1 MEKMNKLL
9 FFLLFFISMA
19 ASKYAYGE
27 DNLLAVDVIDNKAKL
42 QAQPAKVIQ
51 ENKAVK
57 TPQYL
62 AEEPQPNDAL
72 DNTLGKIKAY
82 HELLDNKQ
90 KELEMIKL
98 DLEKSDLLLKE
109 KEAEKKIFD
118 IDKDLPQGKKDTT
131 LESASSEGAKPA
143 SIDSS
148 DMKLQ
153 LLVIA
158 DNFKEGQITLKG
170 TSYVF
175 KEKDCIASKLIVEQI
190 DSSGVTFKEQDGT
203 VLKLNFIN

>member
-1 MEKMNKLL
+1 MNKLL
-9 FFLLFFISMA
+9 FFVLIFISMA
-19 ASKYAYGE
+19 AFKYAYGE
-27 DNLLAVDVIDNKAKL
+27 DNLLAVDVVDNKAKL

-51 ENKAVK
+51 ENNVSK
-57 TPQYL
+57 TPQSL
-62 AEEPQPNDAL
+62 VEEPQPNDAL

-82 HELLDNKQ
+82 HELLDNKL

-98 DLEKSDLLLKE
+98 DLEKSDLLLKK

-118 IDKDLPQGKKDTT
+118 IDKDLPQGKKDAA
-131 LESASSEGAKPA
+131 LESVSSEGGRPA

-158 DNFKEGQITLKG
+158 DNFKEGQMTLKG
-170 TSYVF
+170 TPYVF
-175 KEKDCIASKLIVEQI
+175 KEKDCIASKLTVEQI
-190 DSSGVTFKEQDGT
+190 DSVGVTFKEQDGT